1 MIIRLLS
8 TTFPMKLRIE
18 RFVLMRKVLKL
29 TLYFFLTTP
38 PIANADWVKIHVGEI
53 FNTYT
58 DTASINSQPE
68 GIYAWGLYDFLDRQP
83 EGYSSAKVLFQIDCN
98 QSKYKMLSVNTYE
111 EKMGE
116 GESGTPKRADKW
128 DTATPKSLGFHIL
141 EHICNL

>member
-1 MIIRLLS
+1 MIIQLLS

-18 RFVLMRKVLKL
+18 RFVLMRRVLKL

-58 DTASINSQPE
+58 DTASINAQPE
-68 GIYAWGLYDFLDRQP
+68 GIYALGLYDFLDRQP

-111 EKMGE
+111 
-116 GESGTPKRADKW
+116 
-128 DTATPKSLGFHIL
+128 
-141 EHICNL
+141 

>member
-1 MIIRLLS
+1 
-8 TTFPMKLRIE
+8 
-18 RFVLMRKVLKL
+18 MRKVLKL

-83 EGYSSAKVLFQIDCN
+83 EGYRSAKVLFQIDCN

-116 GESGTPKRADKW
+116 GKSGTPKRANNW
-128 DTATPKSLGFHIL
+128 DTATSKSLGFHIF
-141 EHICNL
+141 EHVCNL